1 MLPGRAPMWRWT
13 KRSAAVG
20 AVAALALTLL
30 AVALDRV
37 FPPDLT
43 RLNDQ
48 STLVLD
54 KDGRLLTP
62 FTAADGIW
70 RLPATADAVDPRYL
84 SMVIA
89 FEDKRF
95 ATHVG
100 VDPLAVVRAIGQWA
114 RAG

>member
-1 MLPGRAPMWRWT
+1 MLAGRAPMWQWT
-13 KRSAAVG
+13 KRAAAMG
-20 AVAALALTLL
+20 AAAALTLTLL

-37 FPPDLT
+37 FPPDLA
-43 RLNDQ
+43 RLSDQ

-84 SMVIA
+84 AMLVA

-95 ATHVG
+95 ATHLG
-100 VDPLAVVRAIGQWA
+100 VDPLAVV
-114 RAG
+114 